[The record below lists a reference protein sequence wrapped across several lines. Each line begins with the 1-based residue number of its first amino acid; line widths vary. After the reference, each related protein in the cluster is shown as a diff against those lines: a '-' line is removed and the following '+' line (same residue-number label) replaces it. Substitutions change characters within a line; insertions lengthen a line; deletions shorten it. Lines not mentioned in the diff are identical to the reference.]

1 MDKSP
6 DYSALAL
13 QNDMEETRRSM
24 TRTLGEIR
32 QEVVE
37 GLAWQNYVKR
47 YPAAALMAAAGL
59 GWIIGRQL
67 KKPSSVSSFNGLH
80 SGQVPPQG
88 AYSSGFSKIGEK
100 IVSLVSSEILALLA
114 LQLKDFLSSRRPNP
128 PPHNQNLPM

>member
-1 MDKSP
+1 MDKGP

-32 QEVVE
+32 QEVVQ

-67 KKPSSVSSFNGLH
+67 KKPSSVSSFNSLN
-80 SGQVPPQG
+80 SGQVPPQA
-88 AYSSGFSKIGEK
+88 AYSSSFSKIGEK
-100 IVSLVSSEILALLA
+100 IVSLVSSEILAVLA
-114 LQLKDFLSSRRPNP
+114 VQLKDFLSSRRPSP
-128 PPHNQNLPM
+128 